1 MMKEYIDSVSRCL
14 EQCKE
19 MLQLESEKRRALI
32 KNAVHE
38 IEEVVK
44 KQQAA
49 LMKLET
55 LEHQRIKA
63 QVALGYDEAATA
75 AQILADMPE
84 GQQKDTLSA
93 LIVKLKECA
102 VDLKEQNKDSLELAR
117 LDLQLVESLRAG
129 STETTAQS
137 GVYSR
142 SQTSKPINS
151 SKFDGSF

>member
-1 MMKEYIDSVSRCL
+1 MQEYIDTVSRCL

-32 KNAVHE
+32 KNAAQE
-38 IEEVVK
+38 IETVVK

-63 QVALGYDEAATA
+63 QVALGYDETATA
-75 AQILADMPE
+75 AQVLGDMPE
-84 GQQKDTLSA
+84 GQQKETLSA
-93 LIVKLKECA
+93 LIAKLKECA

-117 LDLQLVESLRAG
+117 LDLQLVESLRIDG
-129 STETTAQS
+129 STSAAQS

-142 SQTSKPINS
+142 SQASKPINS
-151 SKFDGSF
+151 SKFNGSF